1 MEFREGINKEDEE
14 DFLGVMKV
22 ELLKFVLNVDCIMVF
37 LEIEFFEFLLFF
49 LLWLFLVKNL
59 MENVVF
65 LGLVLDNIV

>member
-37 LEIEFFEFLLFF
+37 LEIEFLGFLFFF
-49 LLWLFLVKNL
+49 LLWLFFVKNL

-65 LGLVLDNIV
+65 LYLVLDNIV

>member
-1 MEFREGINKEDEE
+1 MEFREGINE
-14 DFLGVMKV
+14 DFLGVLKV
-22 ELLKFVLNVDCIMVF
+22 ELLKFVFNVDCIMVF
-37 LEIEFFEFLLFF
+37 LEIEFLGFLFFF

>member
-37 LEIEFFEFLLFF
+37 LEIEFLGFLFFF

>member
-22 ELLKFVLNVDCIMVF
+22 ELLKFVFNVDCIMVF
-37 LEIEFFEFLLFF
+37 LEIEFLGFLFFF
-49 LLWLFLVKNL
+49 LLWLFFVKNL

-65 LGLVLDNIV
+65 LDLVLDNIV

>member
-22 ELLKFVLNVDCIMVF
+22 ELLKFVFNVDCIMVF
-37 LEIEFFEFLLFF
+37 LEIEFLGFLFFF

>member
-22 ELLKFVLNVDCIMVF
+22 ELLKFVFNVDCIMVF
-37 LEIEFFEFLLFF
+37 LEIKFLGFLFFF
-49 LLWLFLVKNL
+49 LLWLFFVKNL

>member
-37 LEIEFFEFLLFF
+37 LEIEFLGFLFFF
-49 LLWLFLVKNL
+49 LLWLFLDKNL

>member
-22 ELLKFVLNVDCIMVF
+22 ELLKIVLNVDCIMVF
-37 LEIEFFEFLLFF
+37 LEIEFLGFLFFF